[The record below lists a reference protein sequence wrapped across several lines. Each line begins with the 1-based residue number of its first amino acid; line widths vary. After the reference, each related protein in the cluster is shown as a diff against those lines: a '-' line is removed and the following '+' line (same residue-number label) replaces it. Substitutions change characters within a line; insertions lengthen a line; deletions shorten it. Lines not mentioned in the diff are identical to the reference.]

1 MNDIRDRLLAL
12 EESFGIRHVQYR
24 SYLPGRLWIIAAYP
38 ELLRKALFACN
49 IHGKPRCIGSDELL
63 LNEVLE
69 WQPNSLPKAGQ
80 WVRASRGLY
89 KGDLALVLLA
99 SPDTDI
105 IRIAVVPRLPPV
117 IAAPPKKKR
126 KVSPAAARSSK
137 SKRPPP
143 SFFVVASGFQRARES
158 LPPVSDSS
166 AQSPVDDSPT
176 RANGE
181 QRSMH
186 EGEIRQEYTVEHEG
200 ATYIG
205 GLLIKS
211 VCGSAYH
218 LEASPL
224 KHEMVP
230 FVDSRIWPD
239 VVLPQFLVLHWKEG
253 EKVTIHASPYLGA
266 RGTIADTKPEFA
278 VVRLEDLE
286 SVGAVSPCIFTPY
299 NDLHRRWDTG
309 DVVKAIAGTDVG
321 KIGIVVEVEHD
332 PPYITFL
339 EQGTLTSV
347 SVAR

>member
-1 MNDIRDRLLAL
+1 M
-12 EESFGIRHVQYR
+12 
-24 SYLPGRLWIIAAYP
+24 
-38 ELLRKALFACN
+38 
-49 IHGKPRCIGSDELL
+49 
-63 LNEVLE
+63 NEVLE
-69 WQPNSLPKAGQ
+69 WQPKSLPKAGQ

-105 IRIAVVPRLPPV
+105 IRIAAVPRLPPV

-126 KVSPAAARSSK
+126 KGSPGTRSSK

-143 SFFVVASGFQRARES
+143 SFFVVASGCQRAREP
-158 LPPVSDSS
+158 LPPALDSS
-166 AQSPVDDSPT
+166 TQSPADDSPN
-176 RANGE
+176 RPNGE

-186 EGEIRQEYTVEHEG
+186 EGEIRQEYIVEHEG

-211 VCGSAYH
+211 VCGSAYW
-218 LEASPL
+218 LETSPL

-230 FVDSRIWPD
+230 FIDSRIWPD
-239 VVLPQFLVLHWKEG
+239 VVLPQFLVLHWKQG
-253 EKVTIHASPYLGA
+253 EKVTIHASPYLDA
-266 RGTIADTKPEFA
+266 RGTIVDTKPEFA
-278 VVRLEDLE
+278 LVRLEDLE
-286 SVGAVSPCIFTPY
+286 GVGAVSPCTFIPY

-347 SVAR
+347 STRQIAVELL